1 MMQGAILHFSGN
13 LNESPNKAMLHRC
26 YAAGLAYARRKLR
39 RYIPM
44 KVILLLLTI
53 FVSSTVSAFDFYSTN
68 KSHSY
73 EIENFSEQVS
83 KEHKHSYQIFAVIF
97 AFSENSSSIYSK
109 QKSELAQL
117 NMENLSTALIIA
129 STQKE
134 YLHGY
139 HTTTSQAQKFLNN
152 RELYVAIYAPNGS
165 LIFQSNS
172 LVAAKEIELK
182 ITEYNKSRQHTPSAL
197 DKH

>member
-1 MMQGAILHFSGN
+1 MQNIEKLKM
-13 LNESPNKAMLHRC
+13 LNKTIKNRPQKIARPTTL
-26 YAAGLAYARRKLR
+26 LASCFLWR

-44 KVILLLLTI
+44 KAILLLLTI
-53 FVSSTVSAFDFYSTN
+53 FISSTVSAFDFYSTN

-73 EIENFSEQVS
+73 KIDKFSEQVS
-83 KEHKHSYQIFAVIF
+83 KEYKNLYQMFAVVF
-97 AFSENSSSIYSK
+97 AFSDNSSPTYSK

-117 NMENLSTALIIA
+117 NMEALSTALITA

-139 HTTTSQAQKFLNN
+139 HTTTSQALKLLNGS
-152 RELYVAIYAPNGS
+152 ELYVAIYAPNGS

-172 LVAAKEIELK
+172 LVPSKDIELK
-182 ITEYNKSRQHTPSAL
+182 ITEYNNSRQHTPSAQDQ